1 MLGFEISGCGD
12 LISRLP
18 KILATMV
25 HVYEYACMY
34 VCMYLPIYLYNMYRH
49 TYYIHIYTHTHTRAR
64 TCECTCSTKQRAST
78 EFVSSVERDL
88 VTSAPRR
95 ARRFRGTGG
104 AHISVFAQSCSGT
117 SAGKPDLA
125 INCNTSP
132 FSILLDE
139 SRCAP
144 ATFQS

>member
-49 TYYIHIYTHTHTRAR
+49 TYYIHIYTHTRAR